1 MKEILWERLKYLDQ
15 ILRKDEIHQPR
26 AITTLNA
33 IKNLVVNTDEMFELI
48 LSTKEGHFKLEK
60 LKMIIQKSKDMED
73 IAEKERKKFENK

>member
-15 ILRKDEIHQPR
+15 ILREDEIHQQR

-73 IAEKERKKFENK
+73 AAEKERKKFENK